1 MPLSRLVPP
10 VPSEA
15 SFLTD
20 LPSWLSR
27 HTPRFWIGH
36 PELARDHRSQGKS
49 ILHHQ
54 LSDLQP
60 STIKPLTAALD
71 WAPSCWRGTTWVDAN
86 IGVKRVPPYI
96 YDTFFTAQKIQK
108 PKKFENTNPFKTF
121 SWKTGLLLHTHRFCS
136 TLFRTS
142 TCYSQVTH
150 RGTGLGT
157 QLLAR
162 HHMSRCKHWSQ
173 EDITTPLLQHIF
185 QPPTFCAQVTHRDT
199 GLGTQ
204 CGRGTT

>member
-108 PKKFENTNPFKTF
+108 PKPFQNIFLEN
-121 SWKTGLLLHTHRFCS
+121 G
-136 TLFRTS
+136 TS
-142 TCYSQVTH
+142 VTH
-150 RGTGLGT
+150 
-157 QLLAR
+157 
-162 HHMSRCKHWSQ
+162 
-173 EDITTPLLQHIF
+173 TPLLQHPISNF
-185 QPPTFCAQVTHRDT
+185 NLLLTSHSPRHWIGHPVAGAAPHE
-199 GLGTQ
+199 
-204 CGRGTT
+204 